1 MMKFQNIKVSI
12 KDVLLD
18 PNNHRFHDLKEW
30 KPIKEDRFH
39 EEKIQDNTK
48 RLLRLTPSFELNL
61 LKDSLRTNGF
71 VPLEQLVVRPY
82 APNKSKYVI
91 VEGNRRISALQWLL
105 EEGENGVITLD
116 ENIRKSMSTLSVLLL
131 DISEVENSNAVDI
144 LMAIRHVS
152 GVKEWGAYQQ
162 AKLITR
168 LMAEE
173 GMTFRTVSEMLGMSS
188 REVARRHRASK
199 ALQQMEMDEEF
210 GDYAASTM
218 YMIFHETV
226 AQPTIREW
234 LGWSNDKEIF
244 ENSANLSDFYNL
256 ISDTEEQEAKIKGF
270 QDIRTKVKRII
281 ESKQALKIMLDPDKS
296 LDEAYQ
302 VAIEEEGSHDSLEN
316 FEVRIR
322 ATIDLLNGLPT
333 NLVRN
338 LTDEQKQSLINLR
351 NQIDRTLSDNK
362 ILSPSKGK

>member
-1 MMKFQNIKVSI
+1 MKFKTIKVSI
-12 KDVLLD
+12 EDILID
-18 PNNHRFHDLKEW
+18 PNNYRFHDLKGW
-30 KPIKEDRFH
+30 KAVKEDRFQ

-48 RLLRLTPSFELNL
+48 RLLRSTPSFELNL
-61 LKDSLRTNGF
+61 LKDSIRTNGF
-71 VPLEQLVVRPY
+71 VPLEQLVVKPY
-82 APNKSKYVI
+82 APDTSKYVV

-105 EEGENGVITLD
+105 EDEGNALITLD
-116 ENIRKSMSTLSVLLL
+116 KATVESMSKLSVLLL
-131 DISEVENSNAVDI
+131 DMSVAENNNAVDI

-162 AKLITR
+162 AKLITQ

-188 REVARRHRASK
+188 REVARRYRASK
-199 ALQQMEMDEEF
+199 ALQQMEIDEEF
-210 GDYAASTM
+210 GDYAAPNM

-234 LGWSNDKEIF
+234 LGWSNDKAIF
-244 ENSANLSDFYNL
+244 ENSTNLSDFYSL

-281 ESKQALKIMLDPDKS
+281 ESRQALKIMLDPDKS

-302 VAIEEEGSHDSLEN
+302 VAIEEEGLHTSFEN
-316 FEVRIR
+316 FEVRIVT
-322 ATIDLLNGLPT
+322 TIDLLDGLPA
-333 NLVRN
+333 NVVRN
-338 LTDEQKQSLINLR
+338 LTDVQKQNLLDLKKR
-351 NQIDRTLSDNK
+351 IDRTLNDNRA
-362 ILSPSKGK
+362 LSASKEK